1 MRLVTLLVL
10 ITSVAHAQWQIE
22 NSHSHAS
29 LRGIHYVAHGVAW
42 ASGSGG
48 TILRTTNDGET
59 WQLCAVPPGGEA
71 LDFRAVQAF
80 DDRTAIVMSAGTG
93 ELSRLYKTTDGCKSW
108 KLVWTNPDGPNDG
121 FYDALLFI
129 TPKIGLVF
137 GDPAHGSMRN
147 PVEGGYFIFR
157 IRVTH
162 DGGETWIPIVSFGQA
177 GENLAP
183 FAGEGL
189 FAASNSSAV
198 VRDGTLWIGTGGG
211 GRVLKRDL
219 YRTPEQ
225 MAHAFEASGCA
236 GAADPFS
243 HSCGIPWVDWHNVT
257 TPLASES
264 TSSGIFSL
272 AFRNSQTGVAVG
284 GDYKKPGESAR
295 TAAYTV
301 DGGAHWLA
309 AKTPP
314 HGYRS
319 AVAYEEATKSW
330 IAVGPNGTD
339 VSRDD
344 GRTWVPLKPNSGEA
358 PDADQNW
365 NALSLP
371 FVVGQDGRIGKKRRW
386 RPLPILP

>member
-1 MRLVTLLVL
+1 
-10 ITSVAHAQWQIE
+10 
-22 NSHSHAS
+22 
-29 LRGIHYVAHGVAW
+29 
-42 ASGSGG
+42 
-48 TILRTTNDGET
+48 
-59 WQLCAVPPGGEA
+59 
-71 LDFRAVQAF
+71 
-80 DDRTAIVMSAGTG
+80 
-93 ELSRLYKTTDGCKSW
+93 
-108 KLVWTNPDGPNDG
+108 
-121 FYDALLFI
+121 
-129 TPKIGLVF
+129 
-137 GDPAHGSMRN
+137 
-147 PVEGGYFIFR
+147 
-157 IRVTH
+157 
-162 DGGETWIPIVSFGQA
+162 
-177 GENLAP
+177 
-183 FAGEGL
+183 
-189 FAASNSSAV
+189 
-198 VRDGTLWIGTGGG
+198 
-211 GRVLKRDL
+211 VLKRDL

-225 MAHAFEASGCA
+225 MAHAFEAAVCA
-236 GAADPFS
+236 GQVDPFS
-243 HSCGIPWVDWHNVT
+243 HSCGIPWGDWHNVT
-257 TPLASES
+257 TPLAGES

-284 GDYKKPGESAR
+284 GDYKKPGESVR

-371 FVVGQDGRIGKKRRW
+371 FVVGQDGRIGRRATMASSSH
-386 RPLPILP
+386 LP